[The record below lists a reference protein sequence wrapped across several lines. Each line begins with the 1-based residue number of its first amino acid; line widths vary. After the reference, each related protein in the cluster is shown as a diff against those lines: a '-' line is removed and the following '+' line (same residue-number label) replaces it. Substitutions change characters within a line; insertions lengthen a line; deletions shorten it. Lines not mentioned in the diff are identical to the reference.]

1 MTTPTS
7 TTVIRDSCDVLM
19 TSMVFSQQ
27 RLHTPSTPVNP
38 IPSTM
43 SRVKRKGTVSGVGR
57 NFPCSN
63 ATPGIHKTRGT
74 VFDWSTIWSTI
85 PVSIPSQG
93 KNYSLS
99 LIFGKCS
106 ETFVSPL
113 DVWSIFGNL
122 RNVTEYLQKMVKNV
136 VFSIFIKYTKQD
148 TGARGFEIS
157 LLSRCAHPWEIER
170 STRRQISYLRAPMS

>member
-1 MTTPTS
+1 MTFSWPPWSSHSSACTPPP
-7 TTVIRDSCDVLM
+7 
-19 TSMVFSQQ
+19 
-27 RLHTPSTPVNP
+27 RLS
-38 IPSTM
+38 IPFHPPCHVSSEKAQ
-43 SRVKRKGTVSGVGR
+43 SREWAETFLAQMQHLGFIKG
-57 NFPCSN
+57 
-63 ATPGIHKTRGT
+63 GT

>member
-1 MTTPTS
+1 MWRSHDLHGLLTAAPAHPLHTCQSHSIHHVTCQAKRHS
-7 TTVIRDSCDVLM
+7 LGSGQKLSLLKCHTWDSLKKRDSIWLKYN
-19 TSMVFSQQ
+19 
-27 RLHTPSTPVNP
+27 LKYNP
-38 IPSTM
+38 
-43 SRVKRKGTVSGVGR
+43 
-57 NFPCSN
+57 CC
-63 ATPGIHKTRGT
+63 
-74 VFDWSTIWSTI
+74 
-85 PVSIPSQG
+85 
-93 KNYSLS
+93 

-157 LLSRCAHPWEIER
+157 LLSRCAHPWEIEL